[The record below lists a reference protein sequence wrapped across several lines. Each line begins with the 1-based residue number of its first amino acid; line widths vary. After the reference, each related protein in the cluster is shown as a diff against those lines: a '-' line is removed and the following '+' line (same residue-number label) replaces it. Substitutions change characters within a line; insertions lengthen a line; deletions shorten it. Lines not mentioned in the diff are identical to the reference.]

1 MEPTRPSFF
10 TLRGLILAA
19 VMLAVYTVLTRYDL
33 NGANSYAA
41 SYQSRIEFYSDRIDS
56 LSRVSRWPERM
67 FLRHVA
73 NYEIPNWIARN
84 HRPEDVILLPPRGY
98 AAAYLQADPVWT
110 DPRIFTYMAG
120 FQPIVAWTDDARRSE
135 VNTWVALGPGSIALV
150 RRGGSTNIDSLLSVY
165 SQSEQRPSPAGGGR

>member
-1 MEPTRPSFF
+1 
-10 TLRGLILAA
+10 
-19 VMLAVYTVLTRYDL
+19 MLAVYTLLTRYDL
-33 NGANSYAA
+33 NGVNSYAA

-84 HRPEDVILLPPRGY
+84 RRPEDVILLPPRAY
-98 AAAYLQADPVWT
+98 AAGYLQADPVWT

-120 FQPIVAWTDDARRSE
+120 FQPVVAWTDEDRRSD
-135 VNTWVALGPGSIALV
+135 VNTWVALEPGSIALV
-150 RRGGSTNIDSLLSVY
+150 RRGGGTDIDSLLNEY
-165 SQSEQRPSPAGGGR
+165 RRSEQRQGMAGGSR